1 MGVLKRCGAIAA
13 RQVTALPVAPRSLP
27 RPIPART
34 KSSAGLMLRRR
45 VRRDPRPHH
54 TRPSAAPIAQAVG
67 KASMY
72 SCQSLRQTAV
82 GAAQQS
88 VAVCPEGCSMHFA
101 FPVCFQRPSLHKH
114 ARTHAHCLRYRSI
127 DLYMHAYMHAYI
139 SIRPTCCSFGPS
151 QSRLSDNNLN
161 RTSWFTL

>member
-13 RQVTALPVAPRSLP
+13 RQVTAPPVAPRSLP

-34 KSSAGLMLRRR
+34 KSSAQAMLRRR

-72 SCQSLRQTAV
+72 SCQSLGQL
-82 GAAQQS
+82 AAS
-88 VAVCPEGCSMHFA
+88 VCPEGCSMHFA
-101 FPVCFQRPSLHKH
+101 FPVCFQRPSRPCISTH
-114 ARTHAHCLRYRSI
+114 ARTHARTHIVYAIDRSI
-127 DLYMHAYMHAYI
+127 YICMHTCMHIYLYVQRAVH
-139 SIRPTCCSFGPS
+139 
-151 QSRLSDNNLN
+151 SDQV
-161 RTSWFTL
+161 RVDYATTTSTAPPGSHCE